1 MRKYSPAR
9 ISKIS
14 GNSAFYLDCSTGASL
29 QTQTQ
34 VGLKNRNT
42 SYLNKFMPCS
52 TLHVCIHITS
62 LYTAERE
69 LMVGGYSLSLRV
81 MGMYVCCS
89 LSLELR
95 KICSMAE
102 LDHTHHN
109 S

>member
-42 SYLNKFMPCS
+42 SYLEQIYAMQ
-52 TLHVCIHITS
+52 
-62 LYTAERE
+62 YTAC
-69 LMVGGYSLSLRV
+69 VYTYNITIYS
-81 MGMYVCCS
+81 
-89 LSLELR
+89 
-95 KICSMAE
+95 
-102 LDHTHHN
+102 
-109 S
+109 